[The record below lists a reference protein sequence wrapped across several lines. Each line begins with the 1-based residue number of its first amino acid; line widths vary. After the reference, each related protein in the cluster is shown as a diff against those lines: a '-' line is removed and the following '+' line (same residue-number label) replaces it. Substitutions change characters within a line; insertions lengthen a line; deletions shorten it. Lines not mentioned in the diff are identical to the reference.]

1 MVRPLLFFARSANPF
16 FLPFY
21 GAVQPMTVKF
31 AVIRCP
37 FWHFGGTVFV
47 TLRFSPPNSAFYA
60 SKKPVLT
67 LLNRGVASA
76 VSVSWKRDTGRYVLK
91 VRVFHLGK
99 RLWGYS
105 GREDNY
111 TIVRV
116 LKDFMF

>member
-1 MVRPLLFFARSANPF
+1 MARPLLFFARSANPF
-16 FLPFY
+16 SLPFY
-21 GAVQPMTVKF
+21 VAVQPITVKF
-31 AVIRCP
+31 AVIRSP

-76 VSVSWKRDTGRYVLK
+76 VSASWKRDMGRYVLK
-91 VRVFHLGK
+91 VRVLHLGK
-99 RLWGYS
+99 RLRGHS